1 MKNVKYIVFFSL
13 FALYVF
19 LDNLGFQN
27 YRMLIGAFGWQAFA
41 LTFAL
46 NILISY
52 VSAITIDKIII
63 NKVGSS
69 VGVGVGNIIG
79 AVFAGCT
86 SCGVSLLA
94 VIGVNFA
101 LPAIAPGGIEYKLL
115 ALLIVTIGYY
125 YTDYRLKKGCKIQ
138 WEILPLEL

>member
-1 MKNVKYIVFFSL
+1 MKNIKFIVFILLLS
-13 FALYVF
+13 LYVF

-27 YRMLIGAFGWQAFA
+27 YSMLISAFGAHVFV
-41 LTFAL
+41 LTMSL

-52 VSAITIDKIII
+52 VSAITVDKIVVS
-63 NKVGSS
+63 KVGTS
-69 VGVGVGNIIG
+69 VGVSVGNIIG

-101 LPAIAPGGIEYKLL
+101 LPVVAPGAIEYKLL
-115 ALLIVTIGYY
+115 ALLIVAIGYF

-138 WEILPLEL
+138 WETTS

>member
-1 MKNVKYIVFFSL
+1 MKNVKYIVFFVL

-27 YRMLIGAFGWQAFA
+27 YPMIIGAFGWPVFI
-41 LTFAL
+41 LTFSL
-46 NILISY
+46 NIIISY
-52 VSAITIDKIII
+52 VSAITVENIVV
-63 NKVGSS
+63 NKVGTS
-69 VGVGVGNIIG
+69 VGVGVGNVIG

-101 LPAIAPGGIEYKLL
+101 LPAIAPGGVEYKLL
-115 ALLIVTIGYY
+115 ALLIVIGSYY
-125 YTDYRLKKGCKIQ
+125 YTDYRLKKGCKIN
-138 WEILPLEL
+138 

>member
-1 MKNVKYIVFFSL
+1 MKNIKYIVFFVL

-27 YRMLIGAFGWQAFA
+27 YPMLIGAFGWHVFA
-41 LTFAL
+41 LTFVL

-52 VSAITIDKIII
+52 ISALTVENIII
-63 NKVGSS
+63 NKVGTS
-69 VGVGVGNIIG
+69 VGVGVGNTIG

-94 VIGVNFA
+94 VIGLNFT
-101 LPAIAPGGIEYKLL
+101 LPAIAPAGIEYKLL
-115 ALLIVTIGYY
+115 ALLIVAVGYF
-125 YTDYRLKKGCKIQ
+125 YTDYKLKRGCKIK
-138 WEILPLEL
+138 